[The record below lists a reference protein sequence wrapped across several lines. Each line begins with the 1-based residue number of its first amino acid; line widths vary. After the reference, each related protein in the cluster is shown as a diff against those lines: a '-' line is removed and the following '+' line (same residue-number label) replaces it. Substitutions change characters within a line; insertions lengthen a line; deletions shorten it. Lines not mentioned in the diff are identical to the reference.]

1 LLDDAMVRAFAQ
13 AAGRACANATGSGNG
28 IGILCLEGRTE
39 PERETFMTA
48 LRLLATALC
57 FLTSTTVFAADLPRA
72 KPEEV
77 GMSSERLA
85 RIGEVLKADIA
96 AGRIPGAVIAIA
108 RHGRLVVLDAY
119 GWRDKAAGVAMTTDT
134 IFNIASMTKPMT
146 TVGGLMLYERGQ
158 LLIGDPLSKYFP
170 KFASMRVAA
179 RDANGE
185 PTTETTVPAD
195 RLITIQDL
203 MRHTSGLIY
212 GGRGNTPVHKMYP
225 AGSGDASR
233 EYDGAAFI
241 DKLASAPLLYQPATV
256 WDYGFG
262 LDVLGLTIEKISG
275 QTLGQYLKTNLFT
288 PLGMN
293 DTGFA
298 VSAEQAARYAKPL
311 PTDPDTGKPQS
322 RSPELTQPLKFECG
336 GGCAASTASDYLRFA
351 MMLMNRGRNGEA
363 SLLGPRTVAYMLSD
377 QLGPNIKNLIGN
389 ADPTRADYGFG
400 LGLAVRTTPGVIKMM
415 GSVGQFSWPGA
426 SGTDW
431 WADPKEE
438 LAVVYM
444 SAAPGPA
451 RWHYRQKINAL
462 VYQAIVD

>member
-1 LLDDAMVRAFAQ
+1 M
-13 AAGRACANATGSGNG
+13 TG
-28 IGILCLEGRTE
+28 
-39 PERETFMTA
+39 
-48 LRLLATALC
+48 LRLLTATVCLLA
-57 FLTSTTVFAADLPRA
+57 SGVAFASELPRA

-85 RIGEVLKADIA
+85 RIADVLKADIA
-96 AGRIPGAVIAIA
+96 AGRIPGVVIAIA
-108 RHGRLVVLDAY
+108 RHGKLVALDAY

-146 TVGGLMLYERGQ
+146 TVGALMLYERGQ

-170 KFASMRVAA
+170 KFAQMRVAA

-185 PTTETTVPAD
+185 PTAETVPAN
-195 RLITIQDL
+195 RQITIQDL
-203 MRHTSGLIY
+203 MRHTSGIIY
-212 GGRGNTPVHKMYP
+212 GGRGNTLVHKMYP
-225 AGSGDASR
+225 SGSGDASR
-233 EYDGAAFI
+233 EYDGAAFL
-241 DKLASAPLLYQPATV
+241 DKLASAPLLHQPATV

-262 LDVLGLTIEKISG
+262 LDVLGLTIEQISG

-293 DTGFA
+293 DTGFSI
-298 VSAEQAARYAKPL
+298 SAEQAARYAKPL
-311 PTDPDTGKPQS
+311 PTDPDTGKSQS

-351 MMLMNRGRNGEA
+351 MMLMNQGRSGEA
-363 SLLGPRTVAYMLSD
+363 RLLGPRTVAYMLSD

-400 LGLAVRTTPGVIKMM
+400 LGLAVRTTPGVVKMM

-438 LAVVYM
+438 LAVVYL
-444 SAAPGPA
+444 SAAPGPI
-451 RWHYRQKINAL
+451 RWHYRQTINAL